1 MPIRNSNNRKT
12 STDKSAYFAEA
23 SHSTSPANGV
33 ETLPGHGGC
42 PQPKLHHRVKNQRSI
57 LALVIY
63 DSKIYAGTQGGEILV
78 RLPKAQLLRLS

>member
-1 MPIRNSNNRKT
+1 MAARRLPTRRKI
-12 STDKSAYFAEA
+12 STDKGAYTAEA
-23 SHSTSPANGV
+23 SHSASPTNGV
-33 ETLPGHGGC
+33 DTLPEHGGC

-78 RLPKAQLLRLS
+78 RLPYT